1 MAINNPW
8 IPNYGGPAM
17 PTAIPQVAA
26 TPIPTINNQYTNP
39 GQVFFWVQGEQAA
52 KAYPLVGNNA
62 RAYLMDTESPTLYL
76 KTTDTT
82 GRPLPMAI
90 YDLKERVDTPPV
102 ETSNSVSK
110 EDIAAM
116 IAASVRDEVDR
127 AFKRHNKKRQREE
140 NE

>member
-1 MAINNPW
+1 MAVNNPW
-8 IPNYGGPAM
+8 IPNYGPAM
-17 PTAIPQVAA
+17 PTTMTQVSTA
-26 TPIPTINNQYTNP
+26 PIPTINNQYMNS

-62 RAYLMDTESPTLYL
+62 RVYLMDTESPTLYL

-90 YDLKERVDTPPV
+90 YDLKERVDTP
-102 ETSNSVSK
+102 TQTADSVSR

-140 NE
+140 TE